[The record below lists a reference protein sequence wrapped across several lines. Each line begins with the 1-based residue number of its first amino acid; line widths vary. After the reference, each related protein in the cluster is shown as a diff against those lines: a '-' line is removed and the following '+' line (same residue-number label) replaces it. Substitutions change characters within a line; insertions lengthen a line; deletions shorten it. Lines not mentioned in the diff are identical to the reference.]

1 MKKAL
6 PRRARGISA
15 VETAIAAFITIVAA
29 AIGVDMTILTM
40 GFNILDQATRDAARA
55 AGSRQDSISAFQAAQ
70 TQLSIHQTDGVFI
83 KQPVLLGS
91 GAPAPGGSQP
101 FVYQDFGGGPPVPAN
116 ASPYVMVVCTEDIHL
131 PINIPFFGDNMS
143 SFANAGGYFTLKRN
157 YVFPIVREKF
167 H

>member
-1 MKKAL
+1 MKINFS
-6 PRRARGISA
+6 RAATGVSA
-15 VETAIAAFITIVAA
+15 IEIAIAAFITIVVA

-55 AGSRQDSISAFQAAQ
+55 ASSRQDCLSAFSAAQ
-70 TQLSIHQTDGVFI
+70 TQLSIHQTDGFFI
-83 KQPVLLGS
+83 KQPVLKGS
-91 GAPAPGGSQP
+91 GAPAPNGAPP
-101 FVYQDFGGGPPVPAN
+101 FVYQDFNGAAPVPAT

-131 PINIPFFGDNMS
+131 PVNVPFFGQNLS
-143 SFANAGGYFTLKRN
+143 SRSNAGYFTLERN